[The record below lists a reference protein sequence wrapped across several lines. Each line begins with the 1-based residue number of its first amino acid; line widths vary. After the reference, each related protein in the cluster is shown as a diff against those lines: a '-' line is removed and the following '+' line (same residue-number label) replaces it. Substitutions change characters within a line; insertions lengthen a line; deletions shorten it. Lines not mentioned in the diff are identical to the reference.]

1 MKRIHLSILFMFFFF
16 LVACNQDNYDY
27 LYQSFSGTIPPV
39 EQIDNRGER
48 IMLPARNLSI
58 RFDKNRVY
66 YNGMEGT
73 YSILGNTDEY
83 LSISA
88 VITEDSG
95 DQTIDL
101 KYLKDKK
108 WLLLSNNNYGNKI
121 TLMTDEVKLEN
132 TLNSFAKVPLTS
144 DISHLSDNQ
153 KEMLKILYKV
163 ADIMDE
169 IFWMESYGDKD
180 KLMGTTNNPTLK
192 ALFKINYGPWERL
205 NNDKPFSEIYGKK
218 PDGANFYPEDMT
230 KNEFENFD
238 DVNKTSQY
246 TVIKRD
252 EEGKLYSLWY
262 HEAFG
267 EKIVKAASLLQ
278 EAALLASDEGFKEY
292 LNLRAE
298 ALLSDNYF
306 DSDVAWMKMKD
317 NDIDFVVGP
326 IENYEDKLF
335 NYKAAHESFILFK
348 DWDWSNKIARLA
360 GFLPMLQ
367 KELPVLPEYKK
378 EIPGTNSDLN
388 VYDVVYYGGDC
399 NAGSKTIAINLP
411 NDPAVRSAYGSRKL
425 QLKNS
430 IRYKFEQI
438 LVPISNVLIDE
449 KQRQYIDF
457 DAFFENTM
465 FHEVAHGLGLDSTI
479 DKKSTVREALKE
491 TYSSIEEGKAD
502 ILGLYIVSKLNEMGE
517 LGEKDLITN
526 YVTFMAGIFRSVRFG
541 AASAHGKA
549 NMIRF
554 YYFQEA
560 GAFTRNDNT
569 GTYSV
574 NFERMKEAMQNLT
587 NEIITL
593 QGDGN
598 YEKARNLIVEKG
610 YIREDLQNDLN
621 RLNELSIPVDIVFEQ
636 GPDVLGL

>member
-218 PDGANFYPEDMT
+218 PDGANFYP
-230 KNEFENFD
+230 
-238 DVNKTSQY
+238 
-246 TVIKRD
+246 
-252 EEGKLYSLWY
+252 
-262 HEAFG
+262 
-267 EKIVKAASLLQ
+267 
-278 EAALLASDEGFKEY
+278 
-292 LNLRAE
+292 
-298 ALLSDNYF
+298 
-306 DSDVAWMKMKD
+306 
-317 NDIDFVVGP
+317 
-326 IENYEDKLF
+326 
-335 NYKAAHESFILFK
+335 
-348 DWDWSNKIARLA
+348 AR
-360 GFLPMLQ
+360 
-367 KELPVLPEYKK
+367 
-378 EIPGTNSDLN
+378 
-388 VYDVVYYGGDC
+388 YD
-399 NAGSKTIAINLP
+399 
-411 NDPAVRSAYGSRKL
+411 
-425 QLKNS
+425 
-430 IRYKFEQI
+430 
-438 LVPISNVLIDE
+438 
-449 KQRQYIDF
+449 
-457 DAFFENTM
+457 
-465 FHEVAHGLGLDSTI
+465 
-479 DKKSTVREALKE
+479 
-491 TYSSIEEGKAD
+491 
-502 ILGLYIVSKLNEMGE
+502 
-517 LGEKDLITN
+517 
-526 YVTFMAGIFRSVRFG
+526 
-541 AASAHGKA
+541 
-549 NMIRF
+549 
-554 YYFQEA
+554 
-560 GAFTRNDNT
+560 
-569 GTYSV
+569 
-574 NFERMKEAMQNLT
+574 
-587 NEIITL
+587 
-593 QGDGN
+593 
-598 YEKARNLIVEKG
+598 
-610 YIREDLQNDLN
+610 
-621 RLNELSIPVDIVFEQ
+621 
-636 GPDVLGL
+636 